1 MDNDRARQLVHVAR
15 KTSLVGEGLQEQP
28 EAQAGR
34 ACLVRQEL
42 QFIRQ
47 KRPMLG

>member
-1 MDNDRARQLVHVAR
+1 MNDHRARQLVHVPWE
-15 KTSLVGEGLQEQP
+15 TSLVGERLKEQP

-47 KRPMLG
+47 KRPMLD